1 MLDIDTF
8 LTALYVRVD
17 DFGKQSLPLVARPG
31 PPASLSRSEVIT
43 LAIFSQWAGF
53 GSERG
58 FYRWAEHHLGA
69 AFPTLPHRSQ
79 FNRLLRHHRE
89 AIAAF
94 ALHLATRLHD
104 RPWAYE
110 RLDTTAVP
118 TRDAK
123 RRGRGWLPGQ
133 ADLGWSNRLGWYEGF
148 LLMLAITPTGAIS
161 GFGFGAASTSDLAL
175 AETFL
180 AARRTGPAALP
191 TVGQPAP
198 GPYVADRGF
207 VGEAAHQRWRQRYGA
222 EVINPPRRN
231 QRRPWSKPL
240 RRWLASLRQLIETV
254 NGKLHLTFRL
264 EHERPHALTGFQARV
279 AAKIGLHNFCLW
291 INQQWG
297 RPPLAFVEL
306 IQW

>member
-8 LTALYVRVD
+8 LTALYVMVD
-17 DFGKQSLPLVARPG
+17 DSGKCVRTAQARPG
-31 PPASLSRSEVIT
+31 PPPSLSRSEVIT
-43 LAIFSQWAGF
+43 LALFSQWAGF

-58 FYRWAEHHLGA
+58 FYRWAQCHLRG

-89 AIAAF
+89 AIATF
-94 ALHLATRLHD
+94 ALHLVTQLHG

-123 RRGRGWLPGQ
+123 RRGRGWLSGQ

-148 LLMLAITPTGAIS
+148 VLMLSITPTGAIS

-180 AARRTGPAALP
+180 AARRPGHAALP

-207 VGEAAHQRWRQRYGA
+207 VGEAAHQRWQQLYGA

-231 QRRPWSKPL
+231 QRRSWPKAL

-264 EHERPHALTGFQARV
+264 EHERPHALTGFQARL

-291 INQQWG
+291 LNQHVG
-297 RPPLAFVEL
+297 RPPLAFVDL